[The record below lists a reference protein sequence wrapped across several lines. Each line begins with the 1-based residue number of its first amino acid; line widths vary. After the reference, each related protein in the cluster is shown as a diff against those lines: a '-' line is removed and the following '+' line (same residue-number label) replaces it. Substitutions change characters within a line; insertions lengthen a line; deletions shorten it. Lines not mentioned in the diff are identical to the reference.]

1 MHWHIM
7 ACPEMLAIVFESYRR
22 NEQWLTRMKQKKRRA
37 RPSCHQ
43 AYARFANIFLL
54 ERLVSLPSYTFWSQA
69 SSRSRQRKLKNKN
82 TATKRNKVKL
92 GKRDG
97 KATRSASRAQ
107 KISRSNSSR
116 RHKVSS
122 TKRSSGSAKR
132 SGTSS
137 RKSAKTS
144 RKRPSSKTTKT
155 KSNKTKKRKPKS
167 AHAAITEGADE
178 MEVTEEPVIMM
189 DQVCQTAN
197 DSRDCG

>member
-122 TKRSSGSAKR
+122 TKRSGSTKR
-132 SGTSS
+132 STASS